1 MDAVL
6 KSPTLIEEIIFRAMK
21 SLQDEKAAHLA
32 YCKEMNLPID
42 SISDE
47 LKVLDRKM
55 KICAGLLKEC

>member
-32 YCKEMNLPID
+32 YCKEMNLPTD

-47 LKVLDRKM
+47 LKELDRKM